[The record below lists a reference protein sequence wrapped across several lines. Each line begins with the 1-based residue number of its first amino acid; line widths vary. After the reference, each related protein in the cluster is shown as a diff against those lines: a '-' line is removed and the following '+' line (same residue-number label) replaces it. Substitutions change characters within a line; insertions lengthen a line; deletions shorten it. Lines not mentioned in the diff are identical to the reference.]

1 MTEHTDLAPINP
13 MLFSHLKQHDVLH
26 ATHPLFPLFPFGKTA
41 QLFARYFQK
50 PLVASLHT
58 DVPKYT
64 QIHTAEVI
72 RRLFKSGWGSHLLLE
87 RWQIHQ
93 QARQGIERKL
103 KRYLTHCAHVFVSQP
118 DDYQKVTQ
126 FLPSDRVSYLRRG
139 IDRSRFHPRQRDQE
153 KLHRFYNISPEKFL
167 LLYVGRLDACKNVQT
182 FAQTVHIL
190 LKQDRPVHALMA
202 GQGNYAQEIQTLLGN
217 AVTLTG
223 VVPQSTL
230 AWLYTSADL
239 FVFPST
245 TEICSNAVIEA
256 KASGIPVLVSSQGG
270 SAQLVRQ
277 SSWDGLLINSND
289 PEYWATAIATLMD
302 NPSTLSAMGLAT
314 YQQSQIDY
322 PTWET
327 FLTKDLLSIW
337 QSTITDKAFLRV

>member
-1 MTEHTDLAPINP
+1 
-13 MLFSHLKQHDVLH
+13 
-26 ATHPLFPLFPFGKTA
+26 
-41 QLFARYFQK
+41 
-50 PLVASLHT
+50 
-58 DVPKYT
+58 
-64 QIHTAEVI
+64 
-72 RRLFKSGWGSHLLLE
+72 
-87 RWQIHQ
+87 
-93 QARQGIERKL
+93 
-103 KRYLTHCAHVFVSQP
+103 
-118 DDYQKVTQ
+118 
-126 FLPSDRVSYLRRG
+126 
-139 IDRSRFHPRQRDQE
+139 
-153 KLHRFYNISPEKFL
+153 
-167 LLYVGRLDACKNVQT
+167 
-182 FAQTVHIL
+182 
-190 LKQDRPVHALMA
+190 
-202 GQGNYAQEIQTLLGN
+202 
-217 AVTLTG
+217 
-223 VVPQSTL
+223 
-230 AWLYTSADL
+230 
-239 FVFPST
+239 VFPST